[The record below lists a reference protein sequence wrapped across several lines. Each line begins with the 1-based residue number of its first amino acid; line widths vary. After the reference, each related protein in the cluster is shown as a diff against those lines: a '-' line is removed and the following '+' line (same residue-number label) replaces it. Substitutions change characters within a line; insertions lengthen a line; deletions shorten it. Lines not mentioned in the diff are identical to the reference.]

1 MLFLMPH
8 PAQWDTPPAKY
19 NWPLRRLLAPF
30 YPVNPAWPGQLNA
43 YIQAQEAITEQI
55 NRYIAEQQNYEAMM
69 AQYQAEGEY
78 MAEVLPFY
86 LHRLRLSHWRKV
98 QEKKTERVMD
108 HIDYCQVQ
116 EWHLD
121 ESAYYFRVDTAN
133 LPWGLTI
140 KMFLEPEVADTLS
153 VNFYAK
159 TWVEANPS
167 VQAERPGLWII
178 VEHRAGR
185 GLVPANVDYSALY
198 KAIPKTAPP
207 LTFAVGVGANNKALF
222 ADMDEIYTVLLAG
235 QKGSGK
241 SNFLHNMICTWLQRA
256 SPAGLRLFLTD
267 LKGALEF
274 YNYNGVPHLGGD
286 VDIKMRLKKG
296 GELQTVRLGREV
308 LSEPYQVAPM
318 LRYMEAEMS
327 RRQKIMQ
334 GKAAN
339 IRSYNHKNKKNKLSV
354 WILVIDELATLAD
367 SENRKECYK
376 SLAEL
381 VRKGR
386 AVGLYC
392 VLATQ
397 VPDKTVLTRQIAGNL
412 DFRIVGYLSDGASS
426 GLALGD
432 NSYDAIRISP
442 DVKGRMIARWNK
454 KTVTQTPYMGE
465 MVIARIIKAAKENIP
480 AEDTADLEI
489 AQEIFSYSVEYLG
502 GICHTYE
509 LFNHFRSKIAKHAI
523 RRVLQ
528 KFEVVKVNDNTYE
541 PIITIGNDEYYLLPS
556 FSEGDD
562 GKSSRQLVNIA
573 DFGNEVKRLND
584 NIRTVQS
591 PQSTNPA
598 EMVTYRRHESGKISK
613 PSESVWV
620 YDPTGDTEIEPDSDN
635 DDEPIG
641 DWPPEPVAA
650 GPEGA
655 SAPVADWLLGL

>member
-1 MLFLMPH
+1 MFFLMPH
-8 PAQWDTPPAKY
+8 PAQWDMPPAGY
-19 NWPLRRLLAPF
+19 DWPLRRMLAPF
-30 YPVNPAWPGQLNA
+30 YPVNPAWPGQWES
-43 YIQAQEAITEQI
+43 YQQAQAARAEQVQ
-55 NRYIAEQQNYEAMM
+55 RYLAEQQNYEALM
-69 AQYQAEGEY
+69 AEYQAEGEY
-78 MAEVLPFY
+78 MSEVLPFY

-98 QEKKTERVMD
+98 QEKKTERVLD

-121 ESAYYFRVDTAN
+121 ESAYYFRIDTGN

-140 KMFLEPEVADTLS
+140 KMFQEPEVADTLS
-153 VNFYAK
+153 INFYAK
-159 TWVEANPS
+159 TWIEANPS
-167 VQAERPGLWII
+167 DQAERPGLWVI

-185 GLVPANVDYSALY
+185 GLVPANVDYSTLY

-207 LTFAVGVGANNKALF
+207 LTFAVGVGAHSKVLF
-222 ADMDEIYTVLLAG
+222 ADMDQIVTVLLAG

-241 SNFLHNMICTWLQRA
+241 SNFLHNMNCTWIQRA
-256 SPAGLRLFLTD
+256 GPDYLRLFLTD

-274 YNYNGVPHLGGD
+274 YNYNGIPHLGGD

-296 GELQTVRLGREV
+296 GELQTVRLGQEV

-327 RRQKIMQ
+327 RRQKLMQ
-334 GKAAN
+334 GKAAK
-339 IRSYNHKNKKNKLSV
+339 ISAYNRKNKKNKLSV
-354 WILVIDELATLAD
+354 WVLVIDELATLAD
-367 SENRKECYK
+367 SDNRKECYK

-386 AVGLYC
+386 AVGIYC

-412 DFRIVGYLSDGASS
+412 DFRVVGYLSDGASS

-454 KTVTQTPYMGE
+454 KNVIQTPYMSE
-465 MVIARIIKAAKENIP
+465 MVINRIIKAAKENRP
-480 AEDTADLEI
+480 AEDTTDLEI
-489 AQEIFSYSVEYLG
+489 AQELFTYSLETLG
-502 GICHTYE
+502 GLCHTYE
-509 LFNHFRSKIAKHAI
+509 LFNHFREKIAKHAI

-528 KFEVVKVNDNTYE
+528 KFEVVKIDNERYE
-541 PIITIGNDEYYLLPS
+541 PLITIGDDEYYLLPS
-556 FSEGDD
+556 ISEGDE
-562 GKSSRQLVNIA
+562 GKSSRRLVSAA
-573 DFGNEVKRLND
+573 DFGEVAKKLNG

-591 PQSTNPA
+591 PKSINPA
-598 EMVTYRRHESGKISK
+598 STVDHHSHESGKISK

-620 YDPTGDTEIEPDSDN
+620 YDPNGDIATEPESDS
-635 DDEPIG
+635 DDEPEG
-641 DWPPEPVAA
+641 EWPGEPAAEPAGEPVA
-650 GPEGA
+650 E
-655 SAPVADWLLGL
+655 WLLGL